1 MKRTQLTFG
10 TNNVANLAVSD
21 TEQFCNQIDIDE
33 MSKFDLRTVYDPDTI
48 NDTTLNLEVIV
59 YTSDD
64 GLDVEESS
72 STWHPM
78 PLDSDVD
85 GNANFE
91 PDIVT
96 YRRPASSTLSAKRN
110 ATVGFETSGRKIR
123 FGFTEQTTSGAAA
136 SDTGDITRAY
146 LSSRS

>member
-33 MSKFDLRTVYDPDTI
+33 FAKHDLRTVYDPDTT
-48 NDTTLNLEVIV
+48 NDTTLNLEIIA
-59 YTSDD
+59 YISDD
-64 GLDVEESS
+64 SMDIEEAS

-78 PLDSDVD
+78 ALDTDVD
-85 GNANFE
+85 GDANFE

-96 YRRPASSTLSAKRN
+96 YRRPASSTLATKRN

-123 FGFTEQTTSGAAA
+123 FGYTEQTTAGVAAG
-136 SDTGDITRAY
+136 DTGDITKAY
-146 LSSRS
+146 LSSRT